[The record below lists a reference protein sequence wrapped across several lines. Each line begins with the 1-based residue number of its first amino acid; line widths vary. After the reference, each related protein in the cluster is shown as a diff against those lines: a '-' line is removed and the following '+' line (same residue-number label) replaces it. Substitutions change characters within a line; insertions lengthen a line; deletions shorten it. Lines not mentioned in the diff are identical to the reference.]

1 MPRYKQ
7 TNRLSRQ
14 DAAYIAGLIDGEGT
28 IALTRRHRNENRQ
41 LEISVSST
49 EFALLDFV
57 LERVGAGRISRKKRY
72 SNQHACSAAYVVS
85 NRQAFSLLEQI
96 QPDLRSYEAKRGRLV
111 LDHYTELTPRN
122 GKYTVELS
130 LQRTIFLRQFAE
142 TRARTY
148 QPPVELVDISATSR
162 EGSS

>member
-1 MPRYKQ
+1 VPLYKQ

-49 EFALLDFV
+49 EFA
-57 LERVGAGRISRKKRY
+57 
-72 SNQHACSAAYVVS
+72 
-85 NRQAFSLLEQI
+85 
-96 QPDLRSYEAKRGRLV
+96 
-111 LDHYTELTPRN
+111 
-122 GKYTVELS
+122 
-130 LQRTIFLRQFAE
+130 
-142 TRARTY
+142 
-148 QPPVELVDISATSR
+148 